1 MEYRD
6 RVRLD
11 RYAVKN
17 PDAQLQINDMVVAS
31 LQRKF
36 DRTGRPVESREIGW
50 VQSVNPDGTY
60 DVKLDTDGTTEPKI
74 PRSRL
79 DYVTEKTYPDICR
92 RVATA
97 ISTVEKKKDRK
108 KFAEAVET
116 AMVAE
121 RFVPAGRILSGLG
134 RPGYDLTLFNCYV
147 FNITQDSRRGITE
160 HWGRLFE
167 TYSRGGG
174 VGTPLSVLR
183 PKGTVVRKVNG
194 RSSGSVS
201 WAEQFSQ
208 ITGAVEQGGCFALY
222 SKIDTPEGPVA
233 ANELANKYNQGTTVY
248 VSTHCGA
255 KRITNVFRNGIK
267 PTYRIGVRCGRDVH
281 VTTVSDDHKIITNR
295 QTDAPVETMP
305 GWYFVDVAN
314 AAPGIDVAV
323 LKNNDVVVGQITEVL
338 YVGEQET
345 VDFEV
350 ADVHILSSDGIYTS
364 NSRRGAAML
373 CQWCW
378 HPDVLELVDVKAL
391 REEILLP
398 DGKTFSRNKNL
409 LCNANVSILLT
420 EGFMRAVQ
428 QNADWDLVFPDTDA
442 PGYDAQWNG
451 DIWRWRDELKKPVVV
466 YRTIKAR
473 DLWNRI
479 IQHAWEAGEP
489 GIIFME
495 RANQMSN
502 SWYYAP
508 LIGTNPCITG
518 DMRTYTKTGIFQIV
532 DNTQTISPLLQ
543 DARTYE
549 RSYAKGKPFFITGV
563 KDVVKLSTVEG
574 YTLRCTPDH
583 KVMTPNGWCR
593 VENLRPGDR
602 VHILNRGGAFGSE
615 GTKEL
620 GYVLGWLVGDGHVS
634 GERAVLD
641 FYETK
646 KCLAQTF
653 ADWTFS
659 LVKGTERAQR
669 EYTITPSY
677 VEATDKYTFGTTR
690 LCRLLSDFGVDRNN
704 LKRVPGIIWKSTKQ
718 TQRAFLRALYSADG
732 TVNNGGEKGCSV
744 RLDSIS
750 LELLT
755 EVQLLLLN
763 FGIASHVY
771 KFRTQGGY
779 RMMPDGKGGQ
789 AEYWCEPFHT
799 LAISKQNLIKF
810 QQRIGFLLRYKNKA
824 LAAYLDI
831 KTRGPYSE
839 SFTARVASITPDG
852 NETIYDSTVPATH
865 AYIANGF
872 ICHNCSE
879 QVLPDNA
886 VCNLAHLN
894 LGRYVTTATLPRT
907 VQTTAQAKRAFDW
920 ETLKADVQ
928 MGVRFLDNV
937 NDLNVYHDDAV
948 KKQQLSERRIGLG
961 ILGYGDALMRLGLCY
976 GSDDATAFTN
986 ELMRVFTT
994 TAYKASV
1001 QLAKERGAFP
1011 RFQADHFLNS
1021 GFMKQM
1027 PKDVR
1032 ALVRRHGIRNVT
1044 ITTIAPT
1051 GSTSVLMNT
1060 STGCEPFFDLQYT
1073 STTRIGIVKE
1083 KSGVVDQIFQQF
1095 GTEPQKWP
1103 PYVVT
1108 AQRGITPEHHVKTQ
1122 AAMQRWIDSAIAK
1135 TINLPANATVKDVA
1149 DAYMLMWELG
1159 CKGGTVYRDG
1169 SRDVQVLYTD
1179 KPVPV
1184 QVVEA
1189 SSEIDFVR
1197 PRPDAGISVTF
1208 SEESPIGTIHM
1219 TIRHDPQTG
1228 DPIDVFVVTGKG
1240 DASADAQAL
1249 GRLMS
1254 MILRFPDDQ
1263 KINQQRRMELIR
1275 NQLSDILGRG
1285 QVGLGPDAKR
1295 SMPDAIAKILT
1306 RYLEADFPVANLPFG
1321 LQQMKYLLDEL
1332 RTCGGDTTKLDQIS
1346 GFILEG
1352 DPGNGHDVDEYRA
1365 EMETEI
1371 QKAEQ
1376 DGIKLPYDYCPGC
1389 GNCTLVIIPGKC
1401 PCCRTCGYT
1410 QC

>member
-50 VQSVNPDGTY
+50 IQGVNPDGTY

-208 ITGAVEQGGCFALY
+208 ITGAVEQGG
-222 SKIDTPEGPVA
+222 
-233 ANELANKYNQGTTVY
+233 
-248 VSTHCGA
+248 
-255 KRITNVFRNGIK
+255 
-267 PTYRIGVRCGRDVH
+267 
-281 VTTVSDDHKIITNR
+281 
-295 QTDAPVETMP
+295 
-305 GWYFVDVAN
+305 
-314 AAPGIDVAV
+314 
-323 LKNNDVVVGQITEVL
+323 
-338 YVGEQET
+338 
-345 VDFEV
+345 
-350 ADVHILSSDGIYTS
+350 
-364 NSRRGAAML
+364 SRRGAAML

-378 HPDVLELVDVKAL
+378 HPDVLELVDVKSL
-391 REEILLP
+391 REEIPLP
-398 DGKTFSRNKNL
+398 DGKTFSMNKNL

-420 EGFMRAVQ
+420 EDFMRAVQ

-442 PGYDAQWNG
+442 PGYDDQWNG
-451 DIWRWRDELKKPVVV
+451 NIWQWRDELKKPIVV

-508 LIGTNPCITG
+508 LIGTNPCVTG
-518 DMRTYTKTGIFQIV
+518 DTMVTCARPDGNLYHRRVKDMAGEQNCLVAV
-532 DNTQTISPLLQ
+532 DARQHGADKLLTTISPQ
-543 DARTYE
+543 HRSDKAE
-549 RSYAKGKPFFITGV
+549 RVVFTGHKP
-563 KDVVKLSTVEG
+563 TVTLVLRADQPEG
-574 YTLRCTPDH
+574 QTYTLQATPDH
-583 KVMTPNGWCR
+583 RVLTNTGKVAIKD
-593 VENLRPGDR
+593 L
-602 VHILNRGGAFGSE
+602 
-615 GTKEL
+615 TKESIVQVA
-620 GYVLGWLVGDGHVS
+620 GGTAKMVSCEFAGDADVYDVVNTTTS
-634 GERAVLD
+634 
-641 FYETK
+641 
-646 KCLAQTF
+646 TF
-653 ADWTFS
+653 I
-659 LVKGTERAQR
+659 G
-669 EYTITPSY
+669 
-677 VEATDKYTFGTTR
+677 
-690 LCRLLSDFGVDRNN
+690 N
-704 LKRVPGIIWKSTKQ
+704 GIILS
-718 TQRAFLRALYSADG
+718 
-732 TVNNGGEKGCSV
+732 
-744 RLDSIS
+744 
-750 LELLT
+750 
-755 EVQLLLLN
+755 
-763 FGIASHVY
+763 
-771 KFRTQGGY
+771 
-779 RMMPDGKGGQ
+779 
-789 AEYWCEPFHT
+789 
-799 LAISKQNLIKF
+799 
-810 QQRIGFLLRYKNKA
+810 
-824 LAAYLDI
+824 
-831 KTRGPYSE
+831 
-839 SFTARVASITPDG
+839 
-852 NETIYDSTVPATH
+852 
-865 AYIANGF
+865 
-872 ICHNCSE
+872 NCSE

-894 LGRYVTTATLPRT
+894 LGRYVTTTTLPHT
-907 VQTTAQAKRAFDW
+907 VQTTEQAKQAFDW
-920 ETLKADVQ
+920 ETLKSDVQ

-976 GSDDATAFTN
+976 GSADALAFTD

-1011 RFQADHFLNS
+1011 RFQVDHFLNS

-1032 ALVRRHGIRNVT
+1032 ALVRKHGIRNVT
-1044 ITTIAPT
+1044 VTTIAPT
-1051 GSTSVLMNT
+1051 GSTAAIMNT

-1083 KSGVVDQIFQQF
+1083 KAGVVDQIFQQF

-1103 PYVVT
+1103 LYVVT

-1122 AAMQRWIDSAIAK
+1122 AAMQRWVDSAISK
-1135 TINLPANATVKDVA
+1135 TANLPANATVKDVA
-1149 DAYMLMWELG
+1149 YTYMLMWELG
-1159 CKGGTVYRDG
+1159 CKGGTVYRDS

-1189 SSEIDFVR
+1189 SSETAVVR
-1197 PRPDAGISVTF
+1197 PRPNAGMSVTF
-1208 SEESPIGTIHM
+1208 SEESPIGTIHL

-1228 DPIDVFVVTGKG
+1228 DPIDVFVITGKG
-1240 DASADAQAL
+1240 DASADGEAI

-1254 MILRFPDDQ
+1254 MILRFPNDQ
-1263 KINQQRRMELIR
+1263 KINQQMRLELIR
-1275 NQLSDILGRG
+1275 DQLIDILGRG
-1285 QVGLGPDAKR
+1285 QVGFGPEAKR
-1295 SMPDAIAKILT
+1295 SMPDAIAKILN

-1321 LQQMKYLLDEL
+1321 IQPMKELLDEL
-1332 RTCGGDTTKLDQIS
+1332 RTCGGDVTKLDQIS
-1346 GFILEG
+1346 RYVLEG
-1352 DPGNGHDVDEYRA
+1352 DPGNGHDVDEYRT
-1365 EMETEI
+1365 EIETEI
-1371 QKAEQ
+1371 KKAEQ